1 MNKTDKNLCPCIA
14 YITVFIQFNTYNE
27 LHIMK
32 AHCYVLRIWLINLG
46 FSQISW
52 VKELSTSLSFESGSI
67 KYSEGEKWKRQKS
80 IECMWISGP
89 PRGATGAHSRRE
101 FLNDYVDTPQNCSG
115 VLVHQLVFIGRR
127 SLLRCLSSRKTQP
140 PACIG
145 IVCRSSHGRVRG
157 LWVRN
162 NNSAIL
168 IKLIFYYKSLSY

>member
-1 MNKTDKNLCPCIA
+1 M
-14 YITVFIQFNTYNE
+14 
-27 LHIMK
+27 
-32 AHCYVLRIWLINLG
+32 G

-52 VKELSTSLSFESGSI
+52 VKELGISLFFERWPYKAWWVREVKKGKRKKSTEYI
-67 KYSEGEKWKRQKS
+67 
-80 IECMWISGP
+80 WISES
-89 PRGATGAHSRRE
+89 PRGATGAHSRRD

-115 VLVHQLVFIGRR
+115 VLVHQLGFIGRR

-145 IVCRSSHGRVRG
+145 ILCRSSHGRVRG

-162 NNSAIL
+162 INSAIL